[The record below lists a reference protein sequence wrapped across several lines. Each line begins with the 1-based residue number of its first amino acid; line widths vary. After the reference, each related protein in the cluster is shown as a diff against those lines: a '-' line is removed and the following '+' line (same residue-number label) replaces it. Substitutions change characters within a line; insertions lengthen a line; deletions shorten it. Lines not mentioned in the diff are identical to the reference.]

1 LDRGRYLSP
10 VAEKLPIE
18 SKETGS
24 IGGIEP
30 FIDRDKILYRERDEN
45 NHACNLDLYSV
56 SW

>member
-1 LDRGRYLSP
+1 LSL

-30 FIDRDKILYRERDEN
+30 FIDRDKILYRKRDEN